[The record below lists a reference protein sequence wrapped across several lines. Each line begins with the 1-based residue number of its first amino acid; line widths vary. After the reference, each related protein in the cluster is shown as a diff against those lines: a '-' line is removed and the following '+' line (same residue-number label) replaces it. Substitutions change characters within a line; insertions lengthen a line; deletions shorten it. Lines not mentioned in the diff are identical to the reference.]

1 MSTKSSIFYDKES
14 EFHLYQEGLDDWNVY
29 LDVPLGGRLRSV
41 TVPIPL
47 RIWKQM
53 RQTTHHMEPYLA
65 MPAENLR
72 AEAEKAVA
80 ERLRRYEEASER
92 AKPITALAGCLTF
105 GDINLPATEQVE
117 NYIEA
122 HTPVAEEQSD

>member
-14 EFHLYQEGLDDWNVY
+14 EFHLYQEGLDCWNVY
-29 LDVPLGGRLRSV
+29 LDIPLTGGSEI
-41 TVPIPL
+41 TVAIPL
-47 RIWKQM
+47 RIWKEM
-53 RQTTHHMEPYLA
+53 RHNTLYMERYFD
-65 MPAENLR
+65 MSVEDLR
-72 AEAEKAVA
+72 TEAEKAVA